1 MRLKS
6 SAFLSHGSLV
16 LGHCHIICST
26 GVLNLPFEPKVLPNQ
41 FWNICFPRVSPKREL
56 AVFTQCSLFYF

>member
-1 MRLKS
+1 MQLKN

-26 GVLNLPFEPKVLPNQ
+26 GVLNLPYEPKVLPNQ
-41 FWNICFPRVSPKREL
+41 VLEHLLPQSLTKERVSS
-56 AVFTQCSLFYF
+56 VYSM